1 MTNERLEAR
10 TNSFEDKNGILRY
23 IYICIYIYMYM
34 TQKKEKID

>member
-23 IYICIYIYMYM
+23 IYMYM